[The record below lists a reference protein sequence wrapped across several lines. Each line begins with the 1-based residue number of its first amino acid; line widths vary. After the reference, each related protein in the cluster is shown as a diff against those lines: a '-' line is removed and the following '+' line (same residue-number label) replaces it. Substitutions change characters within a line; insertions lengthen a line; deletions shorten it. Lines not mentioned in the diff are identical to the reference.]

1 MKRSKFFYELPKELI
16 ASKPAKHRTD
26 SRLLM
31 LDSNNEA
38 IYHKNFVDV
47 LDLVQPGDL
56 LVFNNTKVMPAR
68 LFAVKETGGKVEILI
83 ERVLDNNKVLVHL
96 KSSNTP
102 KKDALIFIEADQNI
116 SLKMIERKED
126 LFILQFENKVNVFD
140 TLEKFGHMPLPPY
153 IERPDTDEDKNRY
166 QTVYGEKVGA
176 VAAPTAGLH
185 FDQDLLDKLKEKG
198 VNFSFVTLHVGA
210 GTFKSVKSDD
220 IEDHQMHSE
229 YIDVSKDVVQ
239 QILNTKKN
247 NKRIIAVGT
256 TSVRALE
263 SAAKNSLK
271 TLESFT
277 GDTDIFI
284 YPGYKFKVV
293 DAMITNFHL
302 PESTLLMLV
311 SAFSGYQNI
320 MEAYQKAIEKEY
332 RFFSYGDAMF
342 ITKNDTHSSED

>member
-1 MKRSKFFYELPKELI
+1 
-16 ASKPAKHRTD
+16 
-26 SRLLM
+26 
-31 LDSNNEA
+31 
-38 IYHKNFVDV
+38 
-47 LDLVQPGDL
+47 
-56 LVFNNTKVMPAR
+56 
-68 LFAVKETGGKVEILI
+68 
-83 ERVLDNNKVLVHL
+83 
-96 KSSNTP
+96 
-102 KKDALIFIEADQNI
+102 
-116 SLKMIERKED
+116 
-126 LFILQFENKVNVFD
+126 
-140 TLEKFGHMPLPPY
+140 MPLPPY

-332 RFFSYGDAMF
+332 RFFRFYALSIELF
-342 ITKNDTHSSED
+342 LSLTKIRRRHDGRLVLDWIGGLQANLKWG